1 MPGPGYYDL
10 KKSMIHNISNINFKQ
25 QLYPSIHAS
34 HENKKRT
41 KSLTAFAKIRQA
53 VKLQEHVQGIYSVKG
68 AVSGTAAGS
77 CGNSVEAQIADRNN
91 CTIEG
96 LSLKI
101 GTI

>member
-10 KKSMIHNISNINFKQ
+10 KKSMVHNISNIDLLQ
-25 QLYPSIHAS
+25 QLYPSISSS

-41 KSLTAFAKIRQA
+41 KSLTAFEKIRQA
-53 VKLQEHVQGIYSVKG
+53 IKLQEHVLRIYSVKG

-101 GTI
+101 GAI